1 MKKYMIMFLIGRDR
15 PGIIDDVSRMLFEHG
30 ANIEDS
36 HMASMGGHFSIM
48 TLFSCRPEQT
58 ESIKTGL
65 DKLEELGLK
74 ATLHHAEDP
83 ATLPP
88 STGLPLTIVVR
99 AMDHPGIVQ
108 RVVRV
113 LRHHKAN
120 ITYLNT
126 QTTRAPFSG
135 DALFD
140 ITLEATIPADKP
152 IAMIKEELSVLAGD
166 INLDL
171 SFKV

>member
-15 PGIIDDVSRMLFEHG
+15 PGIIDDVSRMLFEQG

-48 TLFSCRPEQT
+48 TLFSCSSEQA
-58 ESIKTGL
+58 ESIKTGF
-65 DKLEELGLK
+65 DKLEKLGLK
-74 ATLHHAEDP
+74 TTLHDAEDP
-83 ATLPP
+83 SSIPQT
-88 STGLPLTIVVR
+88 SGLPLNIVVR

-126 QTTRAPFSG
+126 QTTRAPSSG

-140 ITLEATIPADKP
+140 ITVEATVPADKP
-152 IAMIKEELSVLAGD
+152 IAMIKEELSILAGD

>member
-1 MKKYMIMFLIGRDR
+1 MKKYMILFLIGKDR
-15 PGIIDDVSRMLFEHG
+15 SGIIDDVSSMLFEQG

-48 TLFSCRPEQT
+48 TLFSCSMEQAET
-58 ESIKTGL
+58 IKTGL
-65 DKLEELGLK
+65 IKLKKLGLK
-74 ATLHHAEDP
+74 TSLYDAEDP
-83 ATLPP
+83 SDFPTH
-88 STGLPLTIVVR
+88 TGLPLKIEIR

-108 RVVRV
+108 RVVHI

-120 ITYLNT
+120 ISYLNT

-135 DALFD
+135 DALFN
-140 ITLEATIPADKP
+140 ITLEAMVPADKP
-152 IAMIKEELSVLAGD
+152 VATIKKGLNVLAGD

-171 SFKV
+171 SFKM